1 MDLKSNKPN
10 ISDGKKNGKSI
21 ITFELV
27 FGVIAVLIIVN
38 LVGPWALLLF
48 IPVFIINS
56 LKKKNKELLDKLND
70 LEIWKTE
77 INQKY
82 EGIIDVEEEKKNLNK
97 NIEDLKT
104 TISNLNIDQN
114 QLQLKKAELEK
125 EIALLSEEND
135 LLDYGFYEF
144 QYDYEKSEKYNE
156 ALEDVKQEQKELI
169 KNKEAAICETE
180 WKVNNSKQE
189 GKKVT
194 DNILKLALRAF
205 NGESDSAIARVKFN
219 NVHVM
224 ENRINKSF
232 ESINKM
238 ILHFHCR
245 IIEEYRDLKIE
256 ELHLTYEYYKVL
268 EAEKRGTKKN
278 KRTDERRRK
287 SSKRIRKS

>member
-82 EGIIDVEEEKKNLNK
+82 EGIIDVEEEKRNLNK

-104 TISNLNIDQN
+104 TISNLNTDQN

-189 GKKVT
+189 GKKLQT
-194 DNILKLALRAF
+194 IF
-205 NGESDSAIARVKFN
+205 
-219 NVHVM
+219 
-224 ENRINKSF
+224 
-232 ESINKM
+232 
-238 ILHFHCR
+238 
-245 IIEEYRDLKIE
+245 
-256 ELHLTYEYYKVL
+256 
-268 EAEKRGTKKN
+268 
-278 KRTDERRRK
+278 
-287 SSKRIRKS
+287 

>member
-10 ISDGKKNGKSI
+10 VSDSKKNGKSI
-21 ITFELV
+21 VTFELV

-38 LVGPWALLLF
+38 LVGSWALLLF

-104 TISNLNIDQN
+104 TISNLNTDQN

-189 GKKVT
+189 GKKLQT
-194 DNILKLALRAF
+194 IF
-205 NGESDSAIARVKFN
+205 
-219 NVHVM
+219 
-224 ENRINKSF
+224 
-232 ESINKM
+232 
-238 ILHFHCR
+238 
-245 IIEEYRDLKIE
+245 
-256 ELHLTYEYYKVL
+256 
-268 EAEKRGTKKN
+268 
-278 KRTDERRRK
+278 
-287 SSKRIRKS
+287 

>member
-104 TISNLNIDQN
+104 TISNLNTDQN

-135 LLDYGFYEF
+135 
-144 QYDYEKSEKYNE
+144 
-156 ALEDVKQEQKELI
+156 
-169 KNKEAAICETE
+169 
-180 WKVNNSKQE
+180 
-189 GKKVT
+189 
-194 DNILKLALRAF
+194 
-205 NGESDSAIARVKFN
+205 
-219 NVHVM
+219 
-224 ENRINKSF
+224 
-232 ESINKM
+232 
-238 ILHFHCR
+238 
-245 IIEEYRDLKIE
+245 
-256 ELHLTYEYYKVL
+256 
-268 EAEKRGTKKN
+268 
-278 KRTDERRRK
+278 
-287 SSKRIRKS
+287 